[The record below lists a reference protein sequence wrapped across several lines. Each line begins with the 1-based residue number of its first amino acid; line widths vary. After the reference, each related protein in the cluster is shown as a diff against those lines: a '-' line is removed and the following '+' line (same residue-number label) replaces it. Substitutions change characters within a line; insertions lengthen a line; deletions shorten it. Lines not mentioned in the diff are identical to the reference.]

1 VEMLLA
7 ARAAQSPVLPVQYN
21 AVRFS
26 FTFFFGLL
34 LGTTFWRIGQDR
46 CAHVIEFYQQKQV
59 THKKSKAFIIAEL
72 KILL

>member
-1 VEMLLA
+1 VNLSE
-7 ARAAQSPVLPVQYN
+7 RAPWCGNAVGGESRSSPALPAQYN

-46 CAHVIEFYQQKQV
+46 CAHVIECYQKRQV
-59 THKKSKAFIIAEL
+59 THNNRKLS
-72 KILL
+72 